1 MHLKVLLLNG
11 SLQLHFITAVTNIM
25 STYYI
30 QNVCKGA
37 TFGRRLRER
46 RFAPPPHLAPRTPDI
61 FLGLLI
67 APVSALAGGSN

>member
-37 TFGRRLRER
+37 AFGRRLRER
-46 RFAPPPHLAPRTPDI
+46 LFAPPT
-61 FLGLLI
+61 LL
-67 APVSALAGGSN
+67 PEPQTYFWDC